1 LAGTSPSAALP
12 YLVGSDAPALATYF
26 LNLTTAL
33 DQKVIVRVADNT
45 SRNALTKFDGM
56 PVLVT
61 STRRLFRYDSTNA
74 RWDYLSGPWYTW
86 TPTLATAGGAA
97 VTSGGLTR
105 GTYVISEGRLRFS
118 AHFTFQDPIN
128 GQSGALF
135 LTLPTG
141 VVAVSSEP
149 RAGSVSAHLLTQAL
163 PAYWSGVGF
172 VDPSASRVT
181 LLFPLGTAQASMG
194 FFQNASSP
202 GVTGSG
208 VPVVS
213 GSYPL
218 TAGSRLSVWGEIELS
233 SWPAL

>member
-45 SRNALTKFDGM
+45 SRNALTKYDGM

-118 AHFTFQDPIN
+118 AHFTFGPDQRPVGGPVPHLADR
-128 GQSGALF
+128 GG
-135 LTLPTG
+135 G
-141 VVAVSSEP
+141 VSSEP
-149 RAGSVSAHLLTQAL
+149 RAGVGVGAWAL

-172 VDPSASRVT
+172 ATEHSA
-181 LLFPLGTAQASMG
+181 
-194 FFQNASSP
+194 
-202 GVTGSG
+202 
-208 VPVVS
+208 
-213 GSYPL
+213 
-218 TAGSRLSVWGEIELS
+218 
-233 SWPAL
+233 